1 MGRINVN
8 EFDLI
13 VRGCPVAD
21 GGPSCCHGCGG
32 GWPGTRITTEA
43 ITQAVVDGKV
53 VPDKLGCQPLVDRA
67 AAGLQEWAT
76 FTQSVSG

>member
-1 MGRINVN
+1 MGIVN
-8 EFDLI
+8 ASELVVI

-43 ITQAVVDGKV
+43 MTQAVAGRMI
-53 VPDKLGCQPLVDRA
+53 VPDKLGCQPLADRA
-67 AAGLQEWAT
+67 AAGLHQWAGL
-76 FTQSVSG
+76 TQTGEA